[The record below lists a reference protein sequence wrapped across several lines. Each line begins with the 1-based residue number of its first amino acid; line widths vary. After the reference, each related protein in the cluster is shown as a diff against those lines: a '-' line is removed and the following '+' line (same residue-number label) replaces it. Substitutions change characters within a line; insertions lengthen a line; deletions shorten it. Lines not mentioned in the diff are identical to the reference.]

1 MFTSAD
7 KPDAIFVANDHMA
20 FAVMDTLRFEMGLRV
35 PEDVSVIG
43 YDDVPMAAWPSYNL
57 TTIRQPVRRMVEATV
72 DILLNQIEG
81 ETAPNRIRIDG
92 SLITRGSVKERTPS

>member
-1 MFTSAD
+1 
-7 KPDAIFVANDHMA
+7 
-20 FAVMDTLRFEMGLRV
+20 
-35 PEDVSVIG
+35 
-43 YDDVPMAAWPSYNL
+43 
-57 TTIRQPVRRMVEATV
+57 MVEATV